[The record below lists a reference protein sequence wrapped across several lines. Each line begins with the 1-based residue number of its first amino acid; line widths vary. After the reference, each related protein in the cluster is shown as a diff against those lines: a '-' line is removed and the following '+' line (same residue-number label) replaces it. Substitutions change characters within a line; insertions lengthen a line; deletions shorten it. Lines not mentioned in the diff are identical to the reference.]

1 MECLPDHIYFKDTE
15 GRFLAV
21 SHALAAAFSVTS
33 PEQVVGKTDF
43 DFFEKSLARQKL
55 DDERNVIRTGQGF
68 VGKEEHSRSRS
79 GKVGWA
85 LTSKLPLLGDGNE
98 IIGTFGISRDITET
112 KNAREALEAH
122 HRLLETLIDLLPCR
136 VFIKDVEGRIRL
148 VNTAYR
154 QAMGVNNMAEIEGR
168 RLAELTSDY
177 RADNIAADDKMV
189 LEQGRSILNRE
200 EYDSSPLSVNRW
212 ILLSKVPLRD
222 ADGQIQGI
230 VGMAADITTQKEAE
244 ARALNVQRELE
255 AKNQQMEADLAV
267 ARDLQTELMASS
279 VQSVRE
285 ELDPNA
291 PFVPSIGFHYEP
303 CEFLAGDFF
312 QAIPYSKTSFGL
324 LLCDVMGHGV
334 KAALVTTLIR
344 GLLADVRSKALSPA
358 QVLEHL
364 NERLCPLL
372 DRPPMP
378 RFVTALYARLD
389 LVNGTVDVAS
399 AGHPWPL
406 FQPRGAATAPLTKEH
421 CGPALGLLPGATYAS
436 TVHALS
442 KGDRFLLFTDGW
454 VEEPDP
460 TGQEFG
466 LPRLLQAL
474 DHHQNTPVDKTL
486 AAIAAGIT
494 AYAGKPA
501 RSDDLCGLL
510 VEL

>member
-1 MECLPDHIYFKDTE
+1 MEYLPDHIYFKDTE

-21 SHALAAAFSVTS
+21 SQALAEAFSLTN
-33 PEQVVGKTDF
+33 PEKLIGKTDF
-43 DFFEKSLARQKL
+43 DFFEASLARQKL

-68 VGKEEHSRSRS
+68 VGKEERSRS
-79 GKVGWA
+79 GSGKVSWVV
-85 LTSKLPLLGDGNE
+85 TSKLPLFGDNNE

-112 KNAREALEAH
+112 KIARETLETH

-136 VFIKDVEGRIRL
+136 VFIKDNEGRIRL

-154 QAMGVNNMAEIEGR
+154 QAMGMKDMAEIEGR
-168 RLAELTSDY
+168 RLGDLINDR
-177 RADNIAADDKMV
+177 RADHIAADDKMV
-189 LEQGRSILNRE
+189 LEQGLSILNRE
-200 EYDSSPLSVNRW
+200 EYDASPLSLNRW

-222 ADGQIQGI
+222 ANGQVQGI
-230 VGMAADITTQKEAE
+230 VGMAADITIQKDAE
-244 ARALNVQRELE
+244 TRALDAQRELE
-255 AKNQQMEADLAV
+255 AKNRQMEADLTV
-267 ARDLQTELMASS
+267 ARELQTELMASS
-279 VQSVRE
+279 VQSVRD
-285 ELDPNA
+285 ELNPNS
-291 PFVPSIGFHYEP
+291 PIVPSIGFYYEP

-312 QAIPYSKTSFGL
+312 QAIPYSQSSFGI

-344 GLLADVRSKALSPA
+344 GLLSDVRSNALSPA

-372 DRPPMP
+372 DRPPLP

-389 LVNGTVDVAS
+389 LLSGKVDVAS

-406 FQPRGAATAPLTKEH
+406 LQSRRACAAPITKEL
-421 CGPALGLLPGATYAS
+421 CGPALGLLPGANYTSCTHKLA
-436 TVHALS
+436 

-454 VEEPDP
+454 IEEPDA

-466 LPRLLQAL
+466 LTRMIQAL
-474 DHHQNTPVDKTL
+474 NRHQDTPIEKTL
-486 AAIAAGIT
+486 AAIAGEIT
-494 AYAGKPA
+494 LFAAKPT

-510 VEL
+510 VGI